1 MVDSSWSSIL
11 STLGLLLSA
20 IKGVF
25 NNYIKTKADS
35 KIDSIDSIETLLQKL
50 KNKHFTEETRVFLE
64 EYLENEYAKK
74 ITGFWVE
81 KNIRDEMIKWNK
93 EFGIGIAC
101 LRKAQSYIHN
111 ENLIVDIKIKGVDCI
126 FNVLVLI
133 GTFIAAF
140 LSMTMFFNSIK
151 QVLTNP
157 HMDSLVGISAS
168 LFLYCIATFIFVVH
182 SQTIPFYSA
191 WKIKKIKDRK
201 ISL

>member
-1 MVDSSWSSIL
+1 M
-11 STLGLLLSA
+11 
-20 IKGVF
+20 K
-25 NNYIKTKADS
+25 
-35 KIDSIDSIETLLQKL
+35 
-50 KNKHFTEETRVFLE
+50 

-93 EFGIGIAC
+93 KFGIGIAY

-157 HMDSLVGISAS
+157 HMDSLVGISAL
-168 LFLYCIATFIFVVH
+168 LFLYCIVTFIFVLL
-182 SQTIPFYSA
+182 SQTVPFYSA

>member
-35 KIDSIDSIETLLQKL
+35 KIDSIDSIETLLQNL
-50 KNKHFTEETRVFLE
+50 KNKNFTESTHVFLK
-64 EYLENEYAKK
+64 EYLETEYVKK

-93 EFGIGIAC
+93 EFGIGIAD

-111 ENLIVDIKIKGVDCI
+111 ENLIVDIEINGFEWI
-126 FNVLVLI
+126 FNALVFI
-133 GTFIAAF
+133 GTFLAAF
-140 LSMTMFFNSIK
+140 LSMIMLFNSIL
-151 QVLTNP
+151 QERQ
-157 HMDSLVGISAS
+157 VGIAAL

-182 SQTIPFYSA
+182 SQTVPCYSA
-191 WKIKKIKDRK
+191 WKVKKIKDQK